1 MPKEFTR
8 RLFLGGAAL
17 AATSCQPTSEGRAG
31 GERSGGPLPKRP
43 LGRTGETPSILAL
56 GCGSRLQMYGDEE
69 RGIEAVTLALDL
81 GITYLDTAQS
91 YNRGTSETWVGQ
103 ALQGRRDNVFVA
115 SKISVRDYDE
125 ALRETERSLERLR
138 TDRIDLLHIHSLKDA
153 DDLAAVEAGSLR
165 ALRELR
171 DQGVCRFIGVTS
183 HTDPSVLATALERH
197 DFDCTQMALNAA
209 KQGRSAN
216 AQEQVD
222 TAAEDSFEHIALPV
236 AIRKNMGVLA
246 MKVTGQE
253 HLVGDGLGQAGIQP
267 LLEYA
272 LSLPISAA
280 VVGMPTLDHLREN
293 IQIARGFQ
301 PMPADRM
308 QEFSRELAAANKVAM
323 DRHFCL
329 HEDV

>member
-1 MPKEFTR
+1 MPNECTR
-8 RLFLGGAAL
+8 RSFLGGAAL
-17 AATSCQPTSEGRAG
+17 AAAGCQPTREGRTG
-31 GERSGGPLPKRP
+31 GERSVGTLPRRP
-43 LGRTGETPSILAL
+43 LGRTGEAPSILAL

-69 RGIEAVTLALDL
+69 KGIAAVTLALDL
-81 GITYLDTAQS
+81 GITYLDTARS
-91 YNRGTSETWVGQ
+91 YNRGTSETWVGK

-115 SKISVRDYDE
+115 SKIAARDYDA
-125 ALRETERSLERLR
+125 ALREAERSLERLR
-138 TDRIDLLHIHSLKDA
+138 TDRIDLLHIHSLRDA

-171 DQGVCRFIGVTS
+171 DQGACRFIGITS

-197 DFDCTQMALNAA
+197 DFDCTQMALNGA
-209 KQGRSAN
+209 KQGRSADSR
-216 AQEQVD
+216 EPVD

-236 AIRKNMGVLA
+236 AVRKNLGVLA

-253 HLVGDGLGQAGIQP
+253 SLVGNGPGQAGIQP

-280 VVGMPTLDHLREN
+280 VVGMPTLAYLREN
-293 IQIARGFQ
+293 VQIARKFQ

-308 QEFSRELAAANKVAM
+308 QEFSRELAAANKVAL
-323 DRHFCL
+323 DRHFRL